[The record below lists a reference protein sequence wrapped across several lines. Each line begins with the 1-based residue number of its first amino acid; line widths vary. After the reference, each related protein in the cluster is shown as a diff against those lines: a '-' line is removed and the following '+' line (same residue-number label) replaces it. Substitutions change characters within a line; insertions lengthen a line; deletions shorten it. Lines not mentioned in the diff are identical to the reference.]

1 MILVVDNYDSFV
13 FNVARYIEELG
24 REVRVA
30 RNDAITVEEIVRLD
44 PEAVVVSPGPCTPTE
59 AGVSLPLVRALSG
72 RLPILGI
79 CLGHQAI
86 GEAFGGRVVRARRP
100 LHGRASRVAH
110 DGTGLFEGLASPLTV
125 GRYHS
130 LIVEFDEGYAGPLR
144 VTARS
149 EEGEVM
155 ALEHAEHPTYGVQ
168 FHPESILTESG
179 HGLLRN
185 FFDAAKRRQA
195 CFA

>member
-13 FNVARYIEELG
+13 FNVARYFEELG
-24 REVRVA
+24 RHAEVV
-30 RNDAITVEEIVRLD
+30 RNDAITVEAIERAR
-44 PEAVVVSPGPCTPTE
+44 PEAVVLSPGPCTPTE
-59 AGVSLPLVRALSG
+59 AGVSLDVVRRLSG
-72 RLPILGI
+72 RLPILGV

-110 DGTGLFEGLASPLTV
+110 DDAGLFQGLPNPLAA

-130 LIVEFDEGYAGPLR
+130 LIVEFDEGYDGPLK
-144 VTARS
+144 VTGRS

-155 ALEHAEHPTYGVQ
+155 ALEHAEHPTFGVQ

-179 HGLLRN
+179 HRLLQN
-185 FFDAAKRRQA
+185 FLAAAEQRLA
-195 CFA
+195 CSA

>member
-13 FNVARYIEELG
+13 FNVARYFEELG
-24 REVRVA
+24 RHAEVV
-30 RNDAITVEEIVRLD
+30 RNDAVTVEAIERLA
-44 PEAVVVSPGPCTPTE
+44 PEAVVLSPGPCTPTE
-59 AGVSLPLVRALSG
+59 AGVSLDVVRRLSG
-72 RLPILGI
+72 KLPILGV

-86 GEAFGGRVVRARRP
+86 GEAFGGRVMRARRP

-110 DGTGLFEGLASPLTV
+110 DDAGLFQGLPNPLSA

-130 LIVEFDEGYAGPLR
+130 LIVEFDEGYDGPLK
-144 VTARS
+144 VTGRS

-155 ALEHAEHPTYGVQ
+155 ALEHAEHPTFGVQ

-179 HGLLRN
+179 HRLLEN
-185 FFDAAKRRQA
+185 FLAAAEQRLA
-195 CFA
+195 CSA